1 MKVLQ
6 VLDCFYPNID
16 GPINVMVN
24 IAQIANENKWAD
36 VEILVPKYPK
46 QYDVLGVKVHRC
58 KSAKSTEGYRMSLPW
73 FDRKIKKLIKNGGFD
88 AIHVHSPFTLGKYVI
103 KLAKKY
109 NIPVCI
115 TVHTNYKSDF
125 ERKTKSKTIRKLL
138 MNYIIK
144 PINKCDYVMSVSN
157 GAGQMVKDFGCTHK
171 KIHIIRNG
179 TDMKPVQN
187 IELCD
192 EIVKKYNLENKFVFL
207 SVGRVVE
214 NKNNQFSLRVLQM
227 LKQHTS
233 DFVFL
238 IVGDGPYLENLKQLV
253 KQYGLQDNVIFTG
266 KIMDRQYLSCIY
278 CCSDLFLF
286 PSEIDT
292 CGIVALEAAVNSL
305 PSVMLENTCPSEL
318 IISGKNGLSLAKD
331 EKVWATE
338 IQNIMQ
344 NKQILKQMKK
354 DVALSLYIPWEK
366 IVKEYVDFYKN
377 MINKQVSNE

>member
-1 MKVLQ
+1 MKILQ

-24 IAQIANENKWAD
+24 IAQIANKYDWAN

-46 QYDVLGVKVHRC
+46 QYDIEGIKVHRC
-58 KSAKSTEGYRMSLPW
+58 NSVKSTEGYRMSLPW
-73 FDRKIKKLIKNGGFD
+73 FDRKIKKLIKNGNFD
-88 AIHVHSPFTLGKYVI
+88 AIHIHSPFTLGKYVI

-125 ERKTKSKTIRKLL
+125 ERKIKCKLIRKFL

-144 PINKCDYVMSVSN
+144 VINKCDYVMSVSN
-157 GAGQMVKDFGCTHK
+157 GAGQMVKEFGCTHK

-179 TDMKPVQN
+179 TDMKPVRNTQFCEEI
-187 IELCD
+187 IE
-192 EIVKKYNLENKFVFL
+192 KYNLKNKFVFL

-214 NKNNQFSLRVLQM
+214 NKNNQFSLEVLKRI
-227 LKQHTS
+227 KQITN

-238 IVGDGPYLENLKQLV
+238 IVGDGPYLENLRQLV
-253 KQYGLQDNVIFTG
+253 KKYDLQDNVIFTG

-278 CCSDLFLF
+278 YCSDLFLF

-292 CGIVALEAAVNSL
+292 CGIVAIEAAVNRL

-318 IISGKNGLSLAKD
+318 IINGENGLSLAKN
-331 EKVWATE
+331 EEVWVTE
-338 IQNIMQ
+338 IQKIIN
-344 NKQILKQMKK
+344 NKSVLEQMKQCVSK
-354 DVALSLYIPWEK
+354 SLYIPWEQ
-366 IVKEYVDFYKN
+366 IVKQYIDFYKE
-377 MINKQVSNE
+377 MINKTLD

>member
-1 MKVLQ
+1 MKILQ

-24 IAQIANENKWAD
+24 IAQIANKCDWAN

-46 QYDVLGVKVHRC
+46 QYDIEGIKVHRC
-58 KSAKSTEGYRMSLPW
+58 NSVKSTEGYRMSLPW
-73 FDRKIKKLIKNGGFD
+73 FDRKIKKLIKNGNFD
-88 AIHVHSPFTLGKYVI
+88 AIHIHSPFTLGKYVI

-125 ERKTKSKTIRKLL
+125 ERKIKCKLIRKFL

-144 PINKCDYVMSVSN
+144 VINKCDYVMSVSN
-157 GAGQMVKDFGCTHK
+157 GAGQMVKEFGCTHK

-179 TDMKPVQN
+179 TDMKPVRNTQFCEEI
-187 IELCD
+187 IE
-192 EIVKKYNLENKFVFL
+192 KYNLKNKFVFL

-214 NKNNQFSLRVLQM
+214 NKNNQFSLEVLKRI
-227 LKQHTS
+227 KQITN

-238 IVGDGPYLENLKQLV
+238 IVGDGPYLENLRQLV
-253 KQYGLQDNVIFTG
+253 KKYDLQDNVIFTG

-278 CCSDLFLF
+278 YCSDLFLF

-292 CGIVALEAAVNSL
+292 CGIVAIEAAVNRL

-318 IISGKNGLSLAKD
+318 IINGENGLSLAKN
-331 EKVWATE
+331 EEVWVTE
-338 IQNIMQ
+338 IQKIIN
-344 NKQILKQMKK
+344 NKSVLEQMKQCVSK
-354 DVALSLYIPWEK
+354 SLYIPWEQ
-366 IVKEYVDFYKN
+366 IVKQYIDFYKE
-377 MINKQVSNE
+377 MINKTLD

>member
-24 IAQIANENKWAD
+24 IAQIANNKQWAD

-46 QYDVLGVKVHRC
+46 KYDIENVKLHRC
-58 KSAKSTEGYRMSLPW
+58 KSIKSTEGYRMCLPW

-88 AIHVHSPFTLGKYVI
+88 AIHIHSPFILGKYVI

-109 NIPVCI
+109 KIPVCM

-125 ERKTKSKTIRKLL
+125 ERKTKCKFIRKFM
-138 MNYIIK
+138 MNYIMK

-157 GAGQMVKDFGCTHK
+157 GAGQMTKDFGCTHE
-171 KIHIIRNG
+171 KIYIIRNG
-179 TDMKPVQN
+179 TDMKPIQN
-187 IELCD
+187 QELCA
-192 EIVKKYNLENKFVFL
+192 EVVNKYNLENKFVFL
-207 SVGRVVE
+207 SVGRIVE
-214 NKNNQFSLRVLQM
+214 NKNNQFSLGVLQKI
-227 LKQHTS
+227 KQQTN

-238 IVGDGPYLENLKQLV
+238 IVGDGPYLDTLKQLV
-253 KQYGLQDNVIFTG
+253 KQYNLQDNVIFTG
-266 KIMDRQYLSCIY
+266 KIMDRQYLSAIY
-278 CCSDLFLF
+278 ACSDLFMF

-292 CGIVALEAAVNSL
+292 CGIVALEAAVNRL

-331 EKVWATE
+331 EQIWATE
-338 IQNIMQ
+338 IQKIMSDK
-344 NKQILKQMKK
+344 NALEQMKK
-354 DVALSLYIPWEK
+354 DVSETLYIPWEK
-366 IVKEYVDFYKN
+366 IVREYVDFYETMKQKN
-377 MINKQVSNE
+377 S

>member
-24 IAQIANENKWAD
+24 IAQIANKNNWAD
-36 VEILVPKYPK
+36 IEMLVPKYPK
-46 QYDVLGVKVHRC
+46 QYDVEGVKIHRC
-58 KSAKSTEGYRMSLPW
+58 KSLKNTEGYRLCLPW

-88 AIHVHSPFTLGKYVI
+88 AIHIHSPFVLGKYAV

-109 NIPVCI
+109 KIPVCI
-115 TVHTNYKSDF
+115 TVHTNFKSDF
-125 ERKTKSKTIRKLL
+125 ERKTKCKPVRKFL
-138 MNYIIK
+138 MNYILK

-157 GAGQMVKDFGCTHK
+157 GAGQMVRDFGCTHE

-187 IELCD
+187 KQLCD

-214 NKNNQFSLRVLQM
+214 NKNNQFSLKVLQII
-227 LKQHTS
+227 KQQTK

-238 IVGDGPYLENLKQLV
+238 VVGDGPYLETLKQLV
-253 KQYGLQDNVIFTG
+253 KKYDLQDNVIFTG

-278 CCSDLFLF
+278 CCSDLFMF

-292 CGIVALEAAVNSL
+292 CGIVALEAAVNRL

-318 IISGKNGLSLAKD
+318 IVSGQNGLSLAKD
-331 EKVWATE
+331 EQVWATE
-338 IQNIMQ
+338 IQKIMT
-344 NKQILKQMKK
+344 NTEVLEQMKK
-354 DVALSLYIPWEK
+354 DVSQTLYIPWER
-366 IVKEYVDFYKN
+366 IVEQYVDFYKM
-377 MINKQVSNE
+377 MITNNS